1 MTLIVEQVGF
11 TTVQDLGRVGWAH
24 LGVSPSG
31 AADRTSL
38 QLANRL
44 LGNSSAAATLETT
57 GGLAL
62 LAAAET
68 GVVLTGAEC

>member
-1 MTLIVEQVGF
+1 M
-11 TTVQDLGRVGWAH
+11 GWAH

-57 GGLAL
+57 GGLA
-62 LAAAET
+62 
-68 GVVLTGAEC
+68 